1 MRKRRKFAR
10 MTPHASRLF
19 FLLVLCCLASCTDKP
34 KNSREQA
41 APVLTARVA
50 QKVLPVQVE
59 AIGHVEA
66 SATVTVKSQIGGM
79 LQQVAFTAGQD
90 VRKGDL
96 LFKIDPRPQQ
106 TALQQAQGNLER
118 DLARMRNAQ
127 ADARRY
133 QQLFRQGYVSRQ
145 QYELSDAEAKALQA
159 NVAAD
164 RAAVESAR
172 VQLEYCTIRSP
183 LTGRTGDLLIDRGNV
198 IKAIDENLALVTI
211 NQLRPIYVRFTVPE
225 HYLPQIA
232 HHMAQKKNALE
243 IQAFAEKDANT
254 PLATGKLTFVDNH
267 VDLGSGTVLL
277 KGTFENADLRLW
289 PGQFVHVKLILT
301 HEAALVVPSHAVQ
314 AGQQGEYS
322 YVVTPQLTVEARPVK
337 VDRSVGAESIIAQG
351 LAEGEQVVI
360 EGQMRLSPGA
370 KVELRSVNAPPQTQ
384 RQEGGQAKEQS

>member
-1 MRKRRKFAR
+1 

-19 FLLVLCCLASCTDKP
+19 FLLVLCCLAGCTDKP
-34 KNSREQA
+34 KNSREQT

-50 QKVLPVQVE
+50 QKVLPVQAE

-211 NQLRPIYVRFTVPE
+211 NQLRPIKKYSSSWVRPTANDGMITVPPRLKVRRRISVSTGIGSA
-225 HYLPQIA
+225 LPSWVRV
-232 HHMAQKKNALE
+232 
-243 IQAFAEKDANT
+243 
-254 PLATGKLTFVDNH
+254 PYVD
-267 VDLGSGTVLL
+267 
-277 KGTFENADLRLW
+277 
-289 PGQFVHVKLILT
+289 
-301 HEAALVVPSHAVQ
+301 
-314 AGQQGEYS
+314 
-322 YVVTPQLTVEARPVK
+322 
-337 VDRSVGAESIIAQG
+337 SIS
-351 LAEGEQVVI
+351 
-360 EGQMRLSPGA
+360 R
-370 KVELRSVNAPPQTQ
+370 
-384 RQEGGQAKEQS
+384 